1 MKFSI
6 LDIWPNQITAEG
18 EYAKRLQIA
27 AIELGHKVRIVTKSE
42 ILKILKAEYRSEL
55 GEFLIIPHFS
65 EGRFIDHPTVGMTW
79 NAPTVV
85 MWHSHGVANQLS
97 VDLLLSGGSSKV
109 DAFFNKFSIYSGLE
123 LNSKLSPT
131 VSNQSTPQPSS
142 KINKFFYSGVNW
154 ERIYGGATRHD
165 GFLETIDRN
174 DLADFFG
181 ARKVKG
187 IFTWQGFQNYRGE
200 IQSDGTSHSIEAS
213 NYQCSLVLFSNS
225 HKSWD
230 LISNRLSENLIARNY
245 IVCDDHPRLRK
256 YEEFLTLIP
265 SDIDIPKKIELLK
278 KTLKWVNENPKIAA
292 DKVLRLTEAWFVD
305 EDLKTQIQELMYQVE
320 TILPSQIVSSTTR
333 VATLDYSDLNF
344 MDNLIRLILD
354 EQVDFI
360 FDSRTPRNYGYRK
373 LNRAM
378 SSLGDFS
385 YVAFSG
391 ISDVNKLVLGIDLS
405 QNHSEL
411 SFNLDLIMINLNEI
425 KNHIAEVG
433 QLSRTEFF
441 TKLICGHFGKG
452 AISPISIGY
461 AGLPPEVLKLKTNY
475 KGSSALIGKID
486 QYFYESAFE
495 RANDKTWQ
503 NTFTNKRFF
512 VLIWIK
518 LPKRIKNLIKN
529 I

>member
-1 MKFSI
+1 M
-6 LDIWPNQITAEG
+6 
-18 EYAKRLQIA
+18 
-27 AIELGHKVRIVTKSE
+27 
-42 ILKILKAEYRSEL
+42 
-55 GEFLIIPHFS
+55 
-65 EGRFIDHPTVGMTW
+65 
-79 NAPTVV
+79 
-85 MWHSHGVANQLS
+85 
-97 VDLLLSGGSSKV
+97 
-109 DAFFNKFSIYSGLE
+109 
-123 LNSKLSPT
+123 
-131 VSNQSTPQPSS
+131 
-142 KINKFFYSGVNW
+142 
-154 ERIYGGATRHD
+154 
-165 GFLETIDRN
+165 
-174 DLADFFG
+174 
-181 ARKVKG
+181 
-187 IFTWQGFQNYRGE
+187 
-200 IQSDGTSHSIEAS
+200 
-213 NYQCSLVLFSNS
+213 
-225 HKSWD
+225 
-230 LISNRLSENLIARNY
+230 
-245 IVCDDHPRLRK
+245 
-256 YEEFLTLIP
+256 
-265 SDIDIPKKIELLK
+265 
-278 KTLKWVNENPKIAA
+278 
-292 DKVLRLTEAWFVD
+292 D

-529 I
+529 ILKVV